1 MVTGGLMGRGKI
13 MLEKKANCHTIYII
27 PDIYPQIYRRYPL
40 DIYPN

>member
-13 MLEKKANCHTIYII
+13 MWEKKANCHTIYII

-40 DIYPN
+40 DISFN